1 MRLVVRLIIV
11 LFALLT
17 AAVDFDLPGGAQ
29 AVKASVIQSE
39 SKPKIMN
46 ARLSGKKLIVTGEN
60 FASDAVVSVNGV
72 KQKTKND
79 SDNPTTMLIAK
90 KAGKKIPDDAVISI
104 QVLNAAGSSS
114 ETFGFFSGR
123 SVTIDDGGKTI
134 ELKVG
139 ERILLIL
146 KDDGFEWEARVEDST
161 VLKKLSDVE
170 VIPGAQGI
178 FEAQRAGQTKLLGQ
192 GDPPCLKLI
201 PACKAPS
208 VLYEF
213 NILVR

>member
-1 MRLVVRLIIV
+1 MRLIILLALVTV
-11 LFALLT
+11 L
-17 AAVDFDLPGGAQ
+17 VDFDLPYGAR

-60 FASDAVVSVNGV
+60 FASDAVIFVNGE
-72 KQKTKND
+72 KQKTKGD

-123 SVTIDDGGKTI
+123 TVTIDDGGKSI

-139 ERILLIL
+139 ERFMLVL
-146 KDDGFEWEARVEDST
+146 KKDVYEWEASVQDPT
-161 VLKKLSDVE
+161 ILKKVPDAE
-170 VIPGAQGI
+170 IIAGAQGV
-178 FEAQRAGQTKLLGQ
+178 FEALKAG
-192 GDPPCLKLI
+192 
-201 PACKAPS
+201 
-208 VLYEF
+208 
-213 NILVR
+213 